1 MTQHTSRASGESAVD
16 KKARNDSVSRQP
28 PHWAVR
34 VRQHAHRILPHSSP
48 MGLLFALF
56 GLWTALTPSLV
67 PRTWW
72 MLAVSVSLSTL
83 LFYGI
88 GSLIGTMARWF
99 ADAIVL
105 LSLIHI

>member
-1 MTQHTSRASGESAVD
+1 
-16 KKARNDSVSRQP
+16 
-28 PHWAVR
+28 
-34 VRQHAHRILPHSSP
+34 
-48 MGLLFALF
+48 MGLLLALF

-105 LSLIHI
+105 RISASPRAVRRLKWTGAGLIILISVWMWLWSVKQQTSTLR

>member
-1 MTQHTSRASGESAVD
+1 
-16 KKARNDSVSRQP
+16 
-28 PHWAVR
+28 
-34 VRQHAHRILPHSSP
+34 

-105 LSLIHI
+105 RISASPRAVRHLTWAGAGLIILISVWMWLWSVKSTLR

>member
-1 MTQHTSRASGESAVD
+1 
-16 KKARNDSVSRQP
+16 
-28 PHWAVR
+28 
-34 VRQHAHRILPHSSP
+34 

-88 GSLIGTMARWF
+88 
-99 ADAIVL
+99 
-105 LSLIHI
+105 